1 MPYFAS
7 IALEPQTCL
16 DPQPKYCSFILDPK
30 LLNPTVCHVHS
41 LLWNMIGSPT
51 SNRLNRFGINGQGV
65 REELFF
71 NNDDLNWP
79 LDAEAIWRWESDAAD
94 SGLMHEPPSQGIDSI
109 LSFVSS
115 VGV

>member
-1 MPYFAS
+1 
-7 IALEPQTCL
+7 
-16 DPQPKYCSFILDPK
+16 
-30 LLNPTVCHVHS
+30 
-41 LLWNMIGSPT
+41 MIGSPT

-94 SGLMHEPPSQGIDSI
+94 SGLMHEPPSQGTDSI
-109 LSFVSS
+109 LSFACEAVNILSIRIQQFQRS
-115 VGV
+115 RISAYNSEVRHADNICASAVHAWLRP